1 MPSIRITA
9 GRAAIVA
16 AGALALGLKPA
27 PAQDYQQLEGIVI
40 EGAGLA
46 PIEARNVGSAYSIV
60 TGEELERRQIRHA
73 ADALRSM
80 PGVSIGQSGGP
91 GSFTQLR
98 IRGAEANHSVV
109 LIDGVEVNSLSA
121 GEFDFASL
129 LAADIERIEVIRGP
143 QSGVYGANAL
153 AGVVNIITKKG
164 EGPARVT
171 ASAEAG
177 GLASRA
183 ATATASAGSSLGHLR
198 VTAAGSETDGFN
210 VARSGGEA
218 DGSEQTNFSARGGLT
233 PSESF
238 RVEVSLRYQK
248 NRADIDQDLD
258 FDGLL
263 DDSDGDVD
271 RREQRIARISAELDT
286 LDKRWTHKLFAD
298 YLEDDFS
305 SSSDIQSSDS
315 TNLGERR
322 HFGYQTSFVFS
333 TPDILEAQHRLTG
346 LVEHKDESF
355 SSAFISPFFSAT
367 GDAERKQTGF
377 VAEYQGRFL
386 ENLALTGN
394 IRRDLN
400 DSFDDATTYRVATA
414 YTIPAWDA
422 KLHASYGKGITNP
435 TFFEQFG
442 FTLDFQ
448 GNPDLRPEEATGWD
462 IGVEKRWLNG
472 RLIADVTYFNM
483 VLLDEI
489 VGSGQT
495 VINLDGESD
504 RQGVEVSLTAIPVAG
519 LALTGSYTYTDS
531 EDPDGFQEI
540 RRPKHAAALNIGYEF
555 AGGKARIDAG
565 LFYNGDRKD
574 TIFGG
579 FGPFPTTVLDEY
591 LLVNLAASYKLDERI
606 TLFGR
611 VQNLLDADYEEVFGF
626 SGAPAVA
633 YAGLKLSFADELPL
647 EPAK

>member
-1 MPSIRITA
+1 
-9 GRAAIVA
+9 
-16 AGALALGLKPA
+16 
-27 PAQDYQQLEGIVI
+27 
-40 EGAGLA
+40 
-46 PIEARNVGSAYSIV
+46 
-60 TGEELERRQIRHA
+60 
-73 ADALRSM
+73 
-80 PGVSIGQSGGP
+80 
-91 GSFTQLR
+91 
-98 IRGAEANHSVV
+98 
-109 LIDGVEVNSLSA
+109 
-121 GEFDFASL
+121 
-129 LAADIERIEVIRGP
+129 
-143 QSGVYGANAL
+143 
-153 AGVVNIITKKG
+153 
-164 EGPARVT
+164 
-171 ASAEAG
+171 
-177 GLASRA
+177 
-183 ATATASAGSSLGHLR
+183 
-198 VTAAGSETDGFN
+198 VTAARSETDGFN
-210 VARSGGEA
+210 IARSGREA

-238 RVEVSLRYQK
+238 RVDVSLRYQK

-286 LDKRWTHKLFAD
+286 LDKRWTHKVFAD

-333 TPDILEAQHRLTG
+333 TPDILAAQHRLTG

-400 DSFDDATTYRVATA
+400 DSFDDATTYRVAAA

-442 FTLDFQ
+442 FGSDFR
-448 GNPDLRPEEATGWD
+448 GNPNLKPEEATGWD
-462 IGVEKRWLNG
+462 IGVEKRWLGG
-472 RLIADVTYFNM
+472 RLIADVTYFNAN
-483 VLLDEI
+483 LQDEI
-489 VGSGQT
+489 ALTSIPDGSGGFVST
-495 VINLDGESD
+495 VINQAGESD